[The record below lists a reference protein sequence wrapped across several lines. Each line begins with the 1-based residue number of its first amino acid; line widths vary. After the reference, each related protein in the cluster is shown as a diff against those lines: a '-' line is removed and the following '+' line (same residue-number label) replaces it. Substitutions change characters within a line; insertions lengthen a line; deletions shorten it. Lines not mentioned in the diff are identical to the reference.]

1 MATARQLC
9 ARARQVMKS
18 NAVLISGADYEN
30 HTIRRLQVY
39 FWDEKEAVMDIISK
53 DDLVEGWPD
62 DGVYVFAEQGGEKDC
77 LTPVRLLVH
86 EEDFFLR
93 AVPGDTPED
102 DLGPLPSVV
111 CLEALELICQLKDT
125 KF

>member
-9 ARARQVMKS
+9 ARARQVMKN

-30 HTIRRLQVY
+30 HTIRRLHVY

-62 DGVYVFAEQGGEKDC
+62 DEI
-77 LTPVRLLVH
+77 PVV
-86 EEDFFLR
+86 D
-93 AVPGDTPED
+93 
-102 DLGPLPSVV
+102 
-111 CLEALELICQLKDT
+111 K
-125 KF
+125 